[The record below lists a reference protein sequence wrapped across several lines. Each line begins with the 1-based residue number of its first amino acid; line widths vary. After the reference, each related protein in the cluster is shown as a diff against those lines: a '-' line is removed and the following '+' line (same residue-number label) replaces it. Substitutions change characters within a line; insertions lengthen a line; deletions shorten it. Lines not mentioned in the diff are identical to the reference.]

1 MAYLSAFIALIPV
14 FSALF
19 YHIYL
24 LDHLTN
30 AEQVLLPLKT
40 RVYGYISTISLS
52 IIALAFLI
60 VLSAFSYAISFN
72 QFLIC
77 VLMTINIILLFIL
90 MGFMSF
96 YHPIDTFLII
106 GKSKFKLLNRIDSNH
121 ISVRPQWFND
131 KETMLINILSL
142 ENYTLR
148 EEYRKTKPKSENWII
163 SILFGIIAS
172 ISGLII
178 IMAFNFPESSCAK
191 FWICFGIGVIA
202 AGIMYSKKINQK

>member
-1 MAYLSAFIALIPV
+1 
-14 FSALF
+14 
-19 YHIYL
+19 
-24 LDHLTN
+24 
-30 AEQVLLPLKT
+30 
-40 RVYGYISTISLS
+40 
-52 IIALAFLI
+52 
-60 VLSAFSYAISFN
+60 
-72 QFLIC
+72 
-77 VLMTINIILLFIL
+77 

-131 KETMLINILSL
+131 KETMLINISSL

-178 IMAFNFPESSCAK
+178 IMAFNFLKVPVLN
-191 FWICFGIGVIA
+191 FGYVLGSV
-202 AGIMYSKKINQK
+202 